1 MMRYRPPKGTAGLAL
16 SAVNGCRREPI
27 PPARMMLIVFSSMR
41 AFDQDT
47 RLYVAFCRSLR
58 PAVHCRMTA
67 VIINEHRVKPSE
79 ANFWGSESDGDSRLG
94 GETARH
100 LALRWVVRLRYGLI
114 VGEVA
119 LIAVLSFGLQIAL
132 PVIVIAPAI

>member
-1 MMRYRPPKGTAGLAL
+1 MA
-16 SAVNGCRREPI
+16 
-27 PPARMMLIVFSSMR
+27 
-41 AFDQDT
+41 
-47 RLYVAFCRSLR
+47 
-58 PAVHCRMTA
+58 A

-79 ANFWGSESDGDSRLG
+79 ADFWGSESDADSRLP

-119 LIAVLSFGLQIAL
+119 LIAALSFGLQIAL
-132 PVIVIAPAI
+132 PAVVIGPAIGFQALSNWLLRLKMDRLGGRRVRKSHTHGRSSRFA

>member
-1 MMRYRPPKGTAGLAL
+1 MEASGEIKVWHFAAAYDPQPTVECA
-16 SAVNGCRREPI
+16 P
-27 PPARMMLIVFSSMR
+27 
-41 AFDQDT
+41 
-47 RLYVAFCRSLR
+47 
-58 PAVHCRMTA
+58 

-79 ANFWGSESDGDSRLG
+79 ANFWRSESDADSRLG

-132 PVIVIAPAI
+132 PVIVIAPAIGIQALSNWLLRLKMNR